1 MPAVPALITDVL
13 ADLPEASVTVTD
25 AGTVVVRLG
34 DTAFYIT
41 TAGR

>member
-1 MPAVPALITDVL
+1 VSAIPALIVNVL
-13 ADLPEASVTVTD
+13 TDLPEASVTVTD

-41 TAGR
+41 TTTR